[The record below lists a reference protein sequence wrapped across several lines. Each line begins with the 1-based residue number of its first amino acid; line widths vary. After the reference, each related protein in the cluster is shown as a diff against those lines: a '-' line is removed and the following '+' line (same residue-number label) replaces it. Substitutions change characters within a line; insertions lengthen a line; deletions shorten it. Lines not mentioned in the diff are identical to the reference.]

1 MECVGSQKNSKD
13 NKDKG
18 DRGLSKLK
26 EELELK
32 KYSNRT
38 IEKYLYYTELFLS
51 SGKSPKEFLRR
62 YKNKSRNTIRSIYFA
77 LKFFY
82 ENILNKNFSEEIP
95 LVKKKLK
102 LPVVLSKT
110 EVEEMINKTGN
121 LQHKLILMFLY
132 YAGLRLSEV
141 RNLKWQDIDFDR
153 EIIHLKTTKGE
164 NERIVFLHQ
173 KLKNKLNEFKVHRE
187 GLVFESNRGR
197 KYSEE
202 TIQKIVKNA
211 SKRAG
216 IKKKTT
222 PHTLRHSFATHL
234 LEAGCDIRHI
244 QKLLGHKNLQTTQ
257 IYTHIAN
264 KDIKKLAK
272 LL

>member
-1 MECVGSQKNSKD
+1 MDGVWKQD
-13 NKDKG
+13 MNKYLG
-18 DRGLSKLK
+18 KLK
-26 EELELK
+26 EELEIR
-32 KYSNRT
+32 KYSKKT
-38 IEKYLYYTELFLS
+38 IEKYLYYAELFLS
-51 SGKSPKEFLRR
+51 SGKSPKEFLGG
-62 YKNKSRNTIRSIYFA
+62 YKKKSRDTIRSIYFA

-82 ENILNKNFSEEIP
+82 ENVLKEEFSENIP

-102 LPVVLSKT
+102 LPVVLNK
-110 EVEEMINKTGN
+110 EEIESIINKTEN
-121 LQHKLILMFLY
+121 LQHKLVLMFLY

-141 RNLKWQDIDFDR
+141 RNLRWQDIDFDR
-153 EIIHLKTTKGE
+153 EVVHLKTTKGE
-164 NERIVFLHQ
+164 NERVVFLHK
-173 KLKNKLNEFKVHRE
+173 KLKERLNEFKVHRE
-187 GLVFESNRGR
+187 GLVFESNRGK

-202 TIQKIVKNA
+202 TIQKIVKKA
-211 SKRAG
+211 VKKAG
-216 IKKKTT
+216 IKKKVT